1 MRSSPSSRSSSALLL
16 VALLA
21 SACGGGTA
29 APNPPPPPPPPTPV
43 ATVTVDPVSA
53 TVGPTQTVQLSAS
66 TKDAVG
72 NTLSGRSV
80 AWSSSSTAAATVDG
94 NGLVTAVAP
103 GAATVT
109 ATSEGRSGTA
119 QITVQAP
126 VASVTVTPAT
136 ASIFTGA
143 TAPLAASLKDAA
155 SNVLT
160 GRPIAWSTGNAAVA
174 TVDGSGIVTAVAP
187 GSATITATSEGKTGT
202 AQVTVLAPVATV
214 TVTPPSAS
222 LFVGATAAL
231 AATLKDG
238 SNNVLTGRPV
248 VWSTSNPATATVDAN
263 GIVTAVAPGT
273 ATIAAAAEGK
283 SGTAQITV
291 LAPVATVTVTPATSS
306 LVIGRSGGLT
316 VILRDVAGNVLTG
329 RPTAWSTSNPAIA
342 TVDGVGVVTAV
353 SAGVATI
360 TATSEG
366 RAGAAQVTVL
376 APVASVVVT
385 GALKAKVGD
394 TYTFTATAR
403 LAGGAVVV
411 RPVTWSIVE
420 TDKGSMT
427 PDGVLVPFK
436 IGLITLV
443 ATIDGVDWVGSTT
456 GYDWTDLS
464 SGGAVR
470 IGLRSDTQITNKFGT
485 AEYPDLIISCTAG
498 GYLFVYVAMS
508 NFVTSSGFVSYNFD
522 NGPIVSRLW
531 SELAPSY
538 NSLWHPGPTNV
549 ERRTFA
555 AVMALARR
563 FGFAFTEFNAGAKA
577 MIFRVTGLDAIV
589 APVINACPSNSLLV
603 AGDDLRRDFLDL
615 QASARLG
622 TPVVSESRARDQAGP
637 RVTAAPALSGLM
649 AAAEDSQMAVRR
661 P

>member
-1 MRSSPSSRSSSALLL
+1 MRYPPIRRSSSALLL
-16 VALLA
+16 VTLLA

-29 APNPPPPPPPPTPV
+29 APNPPPPPPPPAPV
-43 ATVTVDPVSA
+43 ATVTVDPASA
-53 TVGPTQTVQLSAS
+53 TVGPTQTVQLGAT
-66 TKDAVG
+66 TKDAAG
-72 NTLSGRSV
+72 NALSGRSV

-103 GAATVT
+103 GAATIT
-109 ATSEGRSGTA
+109 ATSEGRSGGA

-126 VASVTVTPAT
+126 VASVTVTPAA

-143 TAPLAASLKDAA
+143 TTPLTASLKDGA

-160 GRPIAWSTGNAAVA
+160 GRSIAWTTGNAAIA
-174 TVDGSGIVTAVAP
+174 TVDGSGMVTAVGP

-202 AQVTVLAPVATV
+202 AQITVLAPVATV

-222 LFVGATAAL
+222 LFVGATSAL
-231 AATLKDG
+231 SATLKDG
-238 SNNVLTGRPV
+238 SSNVLTGRPV
-248 VWSTSNPATATVDAN
+248 VWSTSNAAVATVDAN
-263 GIVTAVAPGT
+263 GVVTAVAPGT
-273 ATIAAAAEGK
+273 ATIAAAAEGN
-283 SGTAQITV
+283 V
-291 LAPVATVTVTPATSS
+291 
-306 LVIGRSGGLT
+306 
-316 VILRDVAGNVLTG
+316 GNVLTG
-329 RPTAWSTSNPAIA
+329 RPITWSTSNPAIA
-342 TVDGVGVVTAV
+342 TVDGVGLVTAV

-366 RAGAAQVTVL
+366 RGGAAQVTVL
-376 APVASVVVT
+376 EPVASVVLT

-394 TYTFTATAR
+394 TYTFTVTAR

-411 RPVTWSIVE
+411 RPVSWSIVE

-427 PDGVLVPFK
+427 LDGVLVPFK
-436 IGLITLV
+436 TGLITLV

-456 GYDWTDLS
+456 GYDWVDLS

-470 IGLRSDTQITNKFGT
+470 IALRSDTQITNKFGT
-485 AEYPDLIISCTAG
+485 SEYPDLVISCSAA
-498 GYLFVYVAMS
+498 GYLYVYVAMS
-508 NFVTSSGFVSYNFD
+508 NFVTSSGFVSYVFD

-531 SELAPSY
+531 DELAPSY
-538 NSLWHPGPTNV
+538 SSLWHPGPTNV
-549 ERRTFA
+549 ERRGFA
-555 AVMALARR
+555 ALMALARR

-589 APVINACPSNSLLV
+589 APVINACPSNSLLL
-603 AGDDLRRDFLDL
+603 AGDDLLRDFLDL

-622 TPVVSESRARDQAGP
+622 TPAVSESRARDQAGP
-637 RVTAAPALSGLM
+637 RVAAAPALSGLM
-649 AAAEDSQMAVRR
+649 AAAEDSQVAVRR